1 MAHKCDYFLRFEIEN
16 ENELV
21 LINQACYK
29 QDYEIQDYKYK
40 LDIYKYN
47 LTTKK
52 AYVRYG
58 NVHYVNLGGWLVDF
72 PNEKCKTRYGYYYGY
87 NSQIPL
93 CDYEETSR
101 INGLEY
107 GRLEMSYDRV
117 KELFLKSKPEL
128 KYLLNKIDFYNPRMT
143 IWKLLDLIDIW
154 YLHPSEVETLAY
166 LGFYNIATNKSLYR
180 LGKAKKKEI
189 INALKYFNDDR
200 GMLSLITVQN
210 FIKSGM
216 KYEEWYTYMCWNNW
230 RTQGRYIDDIETF
243 RYCQRKNIDKYRYHD
258 MLTMAKNQGH
268 DIEDEYWKYPNDPNA
283 MHDRLLET
291 KQELERIEREKE
303 QEREKQYW
311 MQLKK
316 IAVKNKLDSGVD
328 LGNGYTLFMP
338 YEYEQYKRS
347 ADELHQ
353 CILASKYYSKVAQG
367 KSLLI
372 MIWHDGKPSSTC
384 EIDFDKKILQH
395 YGNELNREDCKP
407 TEYEQEAIKQFLA
420 TFKPKK
426 VKFEEVQ
433 C

>member
-29 QDYEIQDYKYK
+29 QRYEIQDYKYK

-117 KELFLKSKPEL
+117 KDLFLKSKPEL

-143 IWKLLDLIDIW
+143 IWKLLDLIDMW

-189 INALKYFNDDR
+189 INALKYFNSDK
-200 GMLSLITVQN
+200 GMLSLISVQN

-258 MLTMAKNQGH
+258 MLAMAKNQGH

-303 QEREKQYW
+303 LEREKQYW
-311 MQLKK
+311 LQLKK

-338 YEYEQYKRS
+338 YEYEQYKKS

-407 TEYEQEAIKQFLA
+407 TEFEQEAIKQFLA

-426 VKFEEVQ
+426 VEFKEAQ

>member
-58 NVHYVNLGGWLVDF
+58 NVHFVNMGGWLVDF

-117 KELFLKSKPEL
+117 KDLFLKSKPEL

-143 IWKLLDLIDIW
+143 IWKLLDLIDMW

-303 QEREKQYW
+303 LEREKQYW

-338 YEYEQYKRS
+338 YEYEQYKKS

-426 VKFEEVQ
+426 VAFKEVQ
-433 C
+433 I

>member
-58 NVHYVNLGGWLVDF
+58 NVHFVNMGGWLVDF

-87 NSQIPL
+87 NCQIPL

-143 IWKLLDLIDIW
+143 IWKLLDLIDMW

-189 INALKYFNDDR
+189 INVLKYFNDDR

-268 DIEDEYWKYPNDPNA
+268 DIENEYWKYPNDPNA

-338 YEYEQYKRS
+338 YEYEQYKKS

-407 TEYEQEAIKQFLA
+407 TEFEQEAIKKFLA

-426 VKFEEVQ
+426 VAFKEVQ
-433 C
+433 I

>member
-16 ENELV
+16 GNELV

-87 NSQIPL
+87 NCQIPL

-128 KYLLNKIDFYNPRMT
+128 KYLLNKVDFYNPRMT
-143 IWKLLDLIDIW
+143 IWKLLDLIDMW

-189 INALKYFNDDR
+189 ITALKYFNDDR

-258 MLTMAKNQGH
+258 MLTMAHNQGH
-268 DIEDEYWKYPNDPNA
+268 DIEDDYWKYPNDPNA

-316 IAVKNKLDSGVD
+316 IAVNNKLDSGVD
-328 LGNGYTLFMP
+328 LGNGYILFMP
-338 YEYEQYKRS
+338 YEYEQYKKS

-407 TEYEQEAIKQFLA
+407 TEFEQEAIKKFLA

-426 VKFEEVQ
+426 VAFKEVQ
-433 C
+433 I

>member
-128 KYLLNKIDFYNPRMT
+128 KYLLNKVDFYNPRMT
-143 IWKLLDLIDIW
+143 IWKLLDLIDMW

-166 LGFYNIATNKSLYR
+166 LGFYNIAINKSLYR

-189 INALKYFNDDR
+189 ITALKYFNSDR
-200 GMLSLITVQN
+200 GILSLITVQN

-258 MLTMAKNQGH
+258 MLAMASNQGH

-303 QEREKQYW
+303 LEREKQYW

-338 YEYEQYKRS
+338 YEYEQYKKS

-353 CILASKYYSKVAQG
+353 CILASKYYSKVARG

-407 TEYEQEAIKQFLA
+407 TEFEQEAIKKFLA

-426 VKFEEVQ
+426 VAFKEV
-433 C
+433 

>member
-58 NVHYVNLGGWLVDF
+58 NVHFVNLCGWLVDF

-87 NSQIPL
+87 NCQIPL

-117 KELFLKSKPEL
+117 KDLFLKSKPEL

-143 IWKLLDLIDIW
+143 IWKLLDLIDMW

-180 LGKAKKKEI
+180 LSKAKKKEI
-189 INALKYFNDDR
+189 ITALKYFNSDR

-216 KYEEWYTYMCWNNW
+216 KYDEWYTYMCWNNW
-230 RTQGRYIDDIETF
+230 RTKGRYIDDIETF

-258 MLTMAKNQGH
+258 MLAMARNQGH
-268 DIEDEYWKYPNDPNA
+268 DIEDDYWKYPNDPNA

-303 QEREKQYW
+303 LEREKQYW

-338 YEYEQYKRS
+338 YEYEQYKKS

-395 YGNELNREDCKP
+395 YGNELDRTNCKP

-426 VKFEEVQ
+426 VAFKEVQ
-433 C
+433 I

>member
-52 AYVRYG
+52 AYARYG
-58 NVHYVNLGGWLVDF
+58 NVHFVNLGGWLVDF

-128 KYLLNKIDFYNPRMT
+128 KYLLNKIDFDNPRMT
-143 IWKLLDLIDIW
+143 IWKLLDLIDMW

-189 INALKYFNDDR
+189 INALKYFNSDR

-230 RTQGRYIDDIETF
+230 RTQGRYIDDVETF
-243 RYCQRKNIDKYRYHD
+243 KYCQRKNIDKYRYHD

-316 IAVKNKLDSGVD
+316 IAKRNKLDSGVD

-338 YEYEQYKRS
+338 YEYEQYKKS

-407 TEYEQEAIKQFLA
+407 TEFEQEAIKQFLA

-426 VKFEEVQ
+426 VAFKEAQ
-433 C
+433 I

>member
-1 MAHKCDYFLRFEIEN
+1 MAHKCDYFLRLEIEN

-21 LINQACYK
+21 LINQARYK
-29 QDYEIQDYKYK
+29 QDFEIQDYKYK

-58 NVHYVNLGGWLVDF
+58 NVHCSNMGGWLVDF

-87 NSQIPL
+87 NHQIPL

-101 INGLEY
+101 IEGLEY
-107 GRLEMSYDRV
+107 GRLEMSDETM
-117 KELFLKSKPEL
+117 KDLILQSKPEL
-128 KYLLNKIDFYNPRMT
+128 KYLIKKLDFDNPRLT
-143 IWKLLDLIDIW
+143 IWKLIDLIEMW
-154 YLHPSEVETLAY
+154 YEHPSEVETLAY

-180 LGKAKKKEI
+180 LTKPKKKEI
-189 INALKYFNDDR
+189 IKALSNFNDDR
-200 GMLSLITVQN
+200 GMLSLINVQN

-216 KYEEWYTYMCWNNW
+216 KYDEWYTYMCWNNW

-243 RYCQRKNIDKYRYHD
+243 RYCKRKNIDKYRYHD
-258 MLTMAKNQGH
+258 MLTMAHNQGH
-268 DIEDEYWKYPNDPNA
+268 NIEDEYWKFPNDPNA
-283 MHDRLLET
+283 MHDRLLEE
-291 KQELERIEREKE
+291 KRELERIEKEKE
-303 QEREKQYW
+303 LEREKQYW

-316 IAVKNKLDSGVD
+316 IAKRNKLDSGVD

-338 YEYEQYKRS
+338 YEYEQYKKA

-353 CILASKYYSKVAQG
+353 CILSCKYYSKVAKGQ
-367 KSLLI
+367 SLLI

-384 EIDFDKKILQH
+384 EIDFDKQILQH
-395 YGNELNREDCKP
+395 YGNELDRCNCNP

-426 VKFEEVQ
+426 VKFEEVSQ
-433 C
+433 

>member
-107 GRLEMSYDRV
+107 GRLEMSYDRI
-117 KELFLKSKPEL
+117 KKLFLKSKPEL

-143 IWKLLDLIDIW
+143 IWKLLDLIDMW

-189 INALKYFNDDR
+189 IKALSNFNDDR

-216 KYEEWYTYMCWNNW
+216 KYEEWYSYMCWNNW

-268 DIEDEYWKYPNDPNA
+268 DIENEYWKYPNDPNA

-328 LGNGYTLFMP
+328 LGNGYTLFMS
-338 YEYEQYKRS
+338 YEYEQYKKS

-426 VKFEEVQ
+426 VAFKEVQ
-433 C
+433 I

>member
-58 NVHYVNLGGWLVDF
+58 NVHFVNMGGWLVDF

-107 GRLEMSYDRV
+107 GRLEMNYDLI
-117 KELFLKSKPEL
+117 KDLFLKSKPEL

-143 IWKLLDLIDIW
+143 IWKLLDLIDMW

-200 GMLSLITVQN
+200 GMLSLITIQN

-258 MLTMAKNQGH
+258 MLAMASNQGH

-303 QEREKQYW
+303 LEREKQYW
-311 MQLKK
+311 LQLKK

-338 YEYEQYKRS
+338 YEYEQYKKS

-407 TEYEQEAIKQFLA
+407 SEFEQEAIKKFLA

-426 VKFEEVQ
+426 VAFKEAQ
-433 C
+433 I

>member
-16 ENELV
+16 GNELV

-58 NVHYVNLGGWLVDF
+58 NVHYVNMGGWLVDF
-72 PNEKCKTRYGYYYGY
+72 PNTKCKTRYGSYYGY
-87 NSQIPL
+87 NHIIPL

-107 GRLEMSYDRV
+107 GRLEMNYDSI

-143 IWKLLDLIDIW
+143 IWKLLDLIDMW
-154 YLHPSEVETLAY
+154 YLHPVEVETLAY

-216 KYEEWYTYMCWNNW
+216 KYDEWYTYMCWNNW
-230 RTQGRYIDDIETF
+230 RTQGRGIDDVETF

-258 MLTMAKNQGH
+258 MLTMALNQGH
-268 DIEDEYWKYPNDPNA
+268 DIEDEYWRFPNDPNE

-303 QEREKQYW
+303 LEREKQYW

-316 IAVKNKLDSGVD
+316 IAKKNKLDSGVD

-338 YEYEQYKRS
+338 YEYEQYKKS

-353 CILASKYYSKVAQG
+353 CILASKYYSKVARGQ
-367 KSLLI
+367 SLLI

-384 EIDFDKKILQH
+384 EIDFNKKILQH
-395 YGNELNREDCKP
+395 YGNELDRANCKP
-407 TEYEQEAIKQFLA
+407 TEFEQEAIKQFLA

-426 VKFEEVQ
+426 VKFEEVRV
-433 C
+433 

>member
-117 KELFLKSKPEL
+117 KDLFLKSKPEL

-200 GMLSLITVQN
+200 GMLSLITIQN

-258 MLTMAKNQGH
+258 MLAMASNQGH
-268 DIEDEYWKYPNDPNA
+268 DIEDDYWKYPNDPNA

-303 QEREKQYW
+303 LEREKQYW
-311 MQLKK
+311 LQLKK

-338 YEYEQYKRS
+338 YEYEQYKKS

-407 TEYEQEAIKQFLA
+407 TEFEQEAIKKFLA

-426 VKFEEVQ
+426 VAFKEVQ

>member
-117 KELFLKSKPEL
+117 KDLFLKSKPEL

-143 IWKLLDLIDIW
+143 IWKLLDLIDMW
-154 YLHPSEVETLAY
+154 YLHPSEVETLGY

-189 INALKYFNDDR
+189 INVLKYFNDDR

-268 DIEDEYWKYPNDPNA
+268 DIENEYWKYPNDPNA

-338 YEYEQYKRS
+338 YEYEQYKKS

-407 TEYEQEAIKQFLA
+407 TEFEQEAIKKFLA

-426 VKFEEVQ
+426 VAFKEVQ
-433 C
+433 I

>member
-58 NVHYVNLGGWLVDF
+58 NAHYVNLGGWLVDF

-87 NSQIPL
+87 NCQIPL

-101 INGLEY
+101 IEGLEY
-107 GRLEMSYDRV
+107 GRLEMSNETM
-117 KELFLKSKPEL
+117 KNLILQSKPEL
-128 KYLLNKIDFYNPRMT
+128 KYLMKKIDFDNPRLT
-143 IWKLLDLIDIW
+143 LWKLIDLIEMW
-154 YLHPSEVETLAY
+154 YEHPSEVETLAY

-180 LGKAKKKEI
+180 LTKPKKKEI
-189 INALKYFNDDR
+189 IKALSNFNDDR

-216 KYEEWYTYMCWNNW
+216 KYEEWYSYMCWNNW
-230 RTQGRYIDDIETF
+230 RTQGRYIDDVETF

-258 MLTMAKNQGH
+258 MLAMASNQGH
-268 DIEDEYWKYPNDPNA
+268 DIENEYWKYPNDPNA

-338 YEYEQYKRS
+338 YEYEQYKKS

-407 TEYEQEAIKQFLA
+407 TEFEQEAIKQFLA

-426 VKFEEVQ
+426 VAFKEVQ
-433 C
+433 I

>member
-189 INALKYFNDDR
+189 INALKYFNTDR
-200 GMLSLITVQN
+200 GMVSLITVQN
-210 FIKSGM
+210 FIKSGT
-216 KYEEWYTYMCWNNW
+216 KYEEWYSYMRWNNW

>member
-58 NVHYVNLGGWLVDF
+58 NVHFVNMGGWLVDF

-117 KELFLKSKPEL
+117 KDLFLKSKPEL

-143 IWKLLDLIDIW
+143 IWKLLDLIDMW

-258 MLTMAKNQGH
+258 MLAMASNQGH

-303 QEREKQYW
+303 LEREKQYW
-311 MQLKK
+311 VQLKK

-338 YEYEQYKRS
+338 YEYEQYKKS

-395 YGNELNREDCKP
+395 YGNELDRTNCKP

-426 VKFEEVQ
+426 VEFKEAQ
-433 C
+433 I